1 MHRWSL
7 PERQAT
13 ETGLATDDRSDGPDI
28 MNQPVLHPLCE
39 PLLPL
44 LGTWRG
50 RGSGHYPTIDD
61 FGYLEEVTFGHV
73 GKPFLAYGQKTRDAT
88 TELPL
93 HAEQGYFRPDAEG
106 GVELVLVQ
114 PSGII
119 EIHTGSITPTDG
131 GVELRLHTVHVATAP
146 SAKDVTEVERSI
158 TVQGDTLTYDMSM
171 AAVGLE
177 LQHHL
182 NATLQRVE

>member
-1 MHRWSL
+1 
-7 PERQAT
+7 
-13 ETGLATDDRSDGPDI
+13 
-28 MNQPVLHPLCE
+28 MNEPVLHPFCE
-39 PLLPL
+39 TLRPL

-61 FGYLEEVTFGHV
+61 FEYLEEISFGHV
-73 GKPFLAYGQKTRDAT
+73 GKPFVAYGQKTRDAT

-93 HAEQGYFRPDAEG
+93 HAEQGYFRPDGEG
-106 GVELVLVQ
+106 NVELVLVQ

-119 EIHTGSITPTDG
+119 EIHTGSVAPIEG
-131 GVELRLHTVHVATAP
+131 GVELVLHTVHVATSP
-146 SAKDVTEVERSI
+146 TAKDVTEVGRVI
-158 TVQGDTLTYDMSM
+158 TVKGETLMYDLSM